1 MRDLRLQDAEMD
13 IFLNTKN
20 SKHRQLQGFGGI
32 CAVIDF
38 GVKYCCVNKFV

>member
-1 MRDLRLQDAEMD
+1 MRGLRLQDAGME

-20 SKHRQLQGFGGI
+20 SNQRQLQGVGGI

-38 GVKYCCVNKFV
+38 GVKMRF

>member
-1 MRDLRLQDAEMD
+1 MRGLRQHDAGME

-20 SKHRQLQGFGGI
+20 SNQSQLQGFGGI

-38 GVKYCCVNKFV
+38 GVKMRF